1 MIGRIWHGWTT
12 ALNADAY
19 ETLLRTQIFPGI
31 LGRSIPGFR
40 RIELM
45 RRPVGEEVE
54 FVTLMWFDS
63 IDAVRAFAG
72 PQFETAVVPP
82 AARAVLKRFDD
93 RSVHYEVREARGVD

>member
-12 ALNADAY
+12 PQNADAY
-19 ETLLRTQIFPGI
+19 EALLRTQIFPGI
-31 LGRSIPGFR
+31 LGRSIPGFG

-45 RRPVGEEVE
+45 RRPFGEEVE

-63 IDAVRAFAG
+63 MDAVRAFAG
-72 PQFETAVVPP
+72 PQFEIAVVPP

-93 RSVHYEVREARGVD
+93 RSAHYEVREAREV